1 MKKINTKMMLR
12 KIFLIALVVLANT
25 AFAQKVQRSS
35 ISSWANS
42 YQSSSYYLHTT
53 MGQNSVVG
61 TIANDST
68 VLRQGFEQPQ
78 YLGCMDPLACNY
90 DPAASIENGTCR
102 YDVAVSNTH
111 YICQGE
117 SLAIGNSVY
126 TSSGTYTD
134 VLIAA
139 NKCDSIITT
148 VLHVSDLSIAM
159 AQTPYSCS

>member
-1 MKKINTKMMLR
+1 
-12 KIFLIALVVLANT
+12 
-25 AFAQKVQRSS
+25 
-35 ISSWANS
+35 
-42 YQSSSYYLHTT
+42 

-102 YDVAVSNTH
+102 YDVAVNNTH

-117 SLAIGNSVY
+117 SLVIGNSTY
-126 TSSGTYTD
+126 TVSGIYTD
-134 VLIAA
+134 VNHIQTMSTGDVALLKGSNWQNNELSGLVHRSPKQI
-139 NKCDSIITT
+139 NSEKRLVIT
-148 VLHVSDLSIAM
+148 LDFID
-159 AQTPYSCS
+159 